1 MPSNMTESLS
11 TPAAARWPFTRVNIS
26 RALAVLLLLP
36 MLGSG
41 TATAE
46 RVRIGVSAPL
56 SGVQASSGNDVVSH
70 LRAAVGE
77 LNEKGEFGTHQV
89 DLVVVDDAY
98 DPARTRSNV
107 NTLLR
112 DHGVQLLMAQIG
124 SANIAA
130 ALEAAR
136 GTGVTLYAPL
146 AGPSALYDDAMRPAV
161 VTLRASYADEVRQQE
176 RQLKA
181 MGRTRIAVVYQ
192 EDAYGQDILAAWRQV
207 RSDQIQLVSEQAVR
221 RGEPNPLQAVDAAM
235 ATQPDAVVLAL
246 VASPA
251 KVAAQRIR
259 TSSTGA
265 VIPVLMSAAIT
276 SEVITELTSPGRGI
290 VLFSSVVPLPGGAS
304 SGSPLLL
311 REYSAFRERHRLKPS
326 VRGLEAYV
334 AVRALAMQLR
344 RMRVVSPQA
353 LGSALA
359 ATPSFTVADLTLR
372 TREPRYSDV
381 FAIARVGVL

>member
-1 MPSNMTESLS
+1 MPFNMTESS
-11 TPAAARWPFTRVNIS
+11 SMPATARWPFTLVNIS

-36 MLGSG
+36 LLGGG
-41 TATAE
+41 TAAAE

-130 ALEAAR
+130 ALAAR

-235 ATQPDAVVLAL
+235 AAQPDAVVLAL